1 MARKSVSCKL
11 LFKRR
16 LNFLTLLL
24 LRLCRPLSM
33 SEQMARTAERIDF
46 SKSEE
51 KLTEEEAAGNA
62 LTTFQP
68 SLWPWDSVR
77 SKLRDALTEITVLL
91 DVLTIA
97 KQKKYLVLDPVAP
110 PAEANFDQRPQFAAI
125 VAKKKAL
132 ASVAIILRNGA
143 DRLAATSDSSRTRSN
158 DFHSQ
163 LMLMRHNWRM
173 KKAGN
178 SIVGDLSFRS
188 GK

>member
-1 MARKSVSCKL
+1 
-11 LFKRR
+11 
-16 LNFLTLLL
+16 
-24 LRLCRPLSM
+24 M
-33 SEQMARTAERIDF
+33 SEQMARIAERIDF
-46 SKSEE
+46 TKSEE
-51 KLTEEEAAGNA
+51 ELAEEEAAGNA

-77 SKLRDALTEITVLL
+77 GKLKNTFTEITVLL

-97 KQKKYLVLDPVAP
+97 KQKKFLVLDPVAP
-110 PAEANFDQRPQFAAI
+110 PPEANFDQRPQFAAI
-125 VAKKKAL
+125 FAKKKAL

-143 DRLAATSDSSRTRSN
+143 DRLVATSDSSRSRTN

-163 LMLMRHNWRM
+163 LMLMRHSWRM

-188 GK
+188 GE

>member
-1 MARKSVSCKL
+1 
-11 LFKRR
+11 
-16 LNFLTLLL
+16 
-24 LRLCRPLSM
+24 M

-51 KLTEEEAAGNA
+51 ELAQEESSGNS

-77 SKLRDALTEITVLL
+77 SKLRNSFTEITVLL
-91 DVLTIA
+91 DVLSIA
-97 KQKKYLVLDPVAP
+97 KQKKYLVLDPVSP
-110 PAEANFDQRPQFAAI
+110 ETSFEQRPQFAAI
-125 VAKKKAL
+125 IAKKKAL
-132 ASVAIILRNGA
+132 SSVSMIIRNGA
-143 DRLAATSDSSRTRSN
+143 DRLASTSDTSRNRSS

-163 LMLMRHNWRM
+163 LMQIRHNWRM

-178 SIVGDLSFRS
+178 TIVGDLSFRS

>member
-1 MARKSVSCKL
+1 
-11 LFKRR
+11 
-16 LNFLTLLL
+16 
-24 LRLCRPLSM
+24 M

-46 SKSEE
+46 SKSDEE
-51 KLTEEEAAGNA
+51 VAQEEAEGNA

-77 SKLRDALTEITVLL
+77 SKLRNAFTEITVLL

-97 KQKKYLVLDPVAP
+97 KQKKYLVLDPVSQ
-110 PAEANFDQRPQFAAI
+110 ESSFDVRPQYAAI

-132 ASVAIILRNGA
+132 ASVSTILRNGA
-143 DRLAATSDSSRTRSN
+143 DRLAATSDSNRNRSN
-158 DFHSQ
+158 DFHNQ
-163 LMLMRHNWRM
+163 LMQMRQNWRM

-188 GK
+188 GRFPFSLSLSFSN